1 MKKIKNTQLKIIAHC
16 SIVHSRGGSAMDE
29 HEIKTYYEKN
39 FASFDEYVS
48 DIKMKLYKNDT
59 NYRDKYLQYK
69 ELKQQYPK
77 ILHFIEDYEAN
88 ELTKEEVKILLKIRE
103 IKEDLQEQEM
113 KAIFFEGGKEAYA
126 YFKKIEII
134 N

>member
-1 MKKIKNTQLKIIAHC
+1 
-16 SIVHSRGGSAMDE
+16 MDE

-59 NYRDKYLQYK
+59 TYKDKYLQYK

-103 IKEDLQEQEM
+103 L
-113 KAIFFEGGKEAYA
+113 
-126 YFKKIEII
+126 
-134 N
+134 

>member
-1 MKKIKNTQLKIIAHC
+1 
-16 SIVHSRGGSAMDE
+16 MDE

-59 NYRDKYLQYK
+59 TYKDKYLQYK

-77 ILHFIEDYEAN
+77 ILHFIE
-88 ELTKEEVKILLKIRE
+88 IRE
-103 IKEDLQEQEM
+103 IKEDLQEQ
-113 KAIFFEGGKEAYA
+113 
-126 YFKKIEII
+126 
-134 N
+134 